1 MFFSAASSFG
11 KVLPNTNILN
21 FSNAEGDLS
30 GEEKIKKVLIIPFEN
45 TFNLAIGLLPEHRV
59 LEIEKLNSEENDQ
72 NNKSYETVKKKEK
85 PLHSVSHEGSIGKN
99 YYFIFIKLTYYLL

>member
-1 MFFSAASSFG
+1 M
-11 KVLPNTNILN
+11 N
-21 FSNAEGDLS
+21 FSNTEDFS

-59 LEIEKLNSEENDQ
+59 LEIEKLNSEENNQ
-72 NNKSYETVKKKEK
+72 NNKSYEIVKKKEK

-99 YYFIFIKLTYYLL
+99 YYIIFIDIVSNIKQYKNIIYFKPIPMRK